1 MWYILS
7 ILLEV
12 ISSVKAWDLV
22 PNSRSTLPWSSVV
35 QVSVKE
41 KRLLPYVVAI
51 IWRNATVKSRV
62 EKSFKVHGV
71 TFLCEKNLLRYD
83 RSTCPWSLQVN
94 LHVKIG
100 VEELFPKSEY
110 RISDLTDKN
119 IFVIKLKRKLEKT
132 FLKAIVPN
140 NKCSVKLRFISN
152 QTVQCDWNLPSIFCL
167 GYVLQFFLH
176 GDVIFILIQ
185 WWICRD
191 NDVFK
196 IIFNDLCWSKLW
208 GATPK
213 FMH

>member
-1 MWYILS
+1 MIIPLKCHLLFTWQLKNIQFSLSLLNVAFSAVSACSVWFSVRKGCDIYILF
-7 ILLEV
+7 IMLEV
-12 ISSVKAWDLV
+12 ILSVKAWDLV

-71 TFLCEKNLLRYD
+71 TFLCKKNLLRYD

-119 IFVIKLKRKLEKT
+119 IFVIKSKRKLEKT
-132 FLKAIVPN
+132 FL
-140 NKCSVKLRFISN
+140 
-152 QTVQCDWNLPSIFCL
+152 
-167 GYVLQFFLH
+167 
-176 GDVIFILIQ
+176 
-185 WWICRD
+185 
-191 NDVFK
+191 
-196 IIFNDLCWSKLW
+196 
-208 GATPK
+208 
-213 FMH
+213 